1 MAEAQMETSGAMEM
15 PELELPSDMPLEEVT
30 SVDLAGEMPGGA
42 MAAAAAEEEAL
53 PAGEMPGGE
62 IAEAE
67 ETGDMPAGEMPSG
80 EMGEGEESGKAS
92 VIDMSGTWRLE
103 LTVNSVSGS
112 PKA

>member
-1 MAEAQMETSGAMEM
+1 VAEAQRETAEAMEM

-30 SVDLAGEMPGGA
+30 SADLAGGMPGGA

-53 PAGEMPGGE
+53 PAGEMPVGE
-62 IAEAE
+62 VAVGE
-67 ETGDMPAGEMPSG
+67 ETGEMPAGEMPVG